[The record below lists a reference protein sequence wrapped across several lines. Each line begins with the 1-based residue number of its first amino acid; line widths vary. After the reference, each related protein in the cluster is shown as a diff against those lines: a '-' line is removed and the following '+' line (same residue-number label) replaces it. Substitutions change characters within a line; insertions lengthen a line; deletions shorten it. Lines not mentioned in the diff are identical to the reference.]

1 VILGLR
7 DVTRRRFAAGAVN
20 GTTGR
25 WVAGASSDTTIQMS
39 VQPMGDRELSTLPE
53 GERVGQ
59 VLKGY
64 TTADIRTLDDKASP
78 VQAADRVV
86 IDSLVYEVRAVV
98 EETALLA
105 HKRVRLMR
113 LTEADG

>member
-1 VILGLR
+1 MILGLR
-7 DVTRRRFAAGAVN
+7 DVTRRRFAAGAVS
-20 GTTGR
+20 GATGR
-25 WVAGASSDTTIQMS
+25 WVAGASTDTTIQMG
-39 VQPMGDRELSTLPE
+39 VQPMGDRELATLPE

-64 TTADIRTLDDKASP
+64 TTADVRTLDNQASP
-78 VQAADRVV
+78 VQAADHVV
-86 IDSLVYEVRAVV
+86 IDAVVYEVRAVV

-113 LTEADG
+113 LAEVDG